1 MILDALTASGEF
13 LPEGLGHQSEAY
25 SDQSTPSSLKVWKLN
40 NNNNNGQRIVVCFYF
55 ILFWKVAV
63 VD

>member
-40 NNNNNGQRIVVCFYF
+40 NNNNGQRIVVCFYF